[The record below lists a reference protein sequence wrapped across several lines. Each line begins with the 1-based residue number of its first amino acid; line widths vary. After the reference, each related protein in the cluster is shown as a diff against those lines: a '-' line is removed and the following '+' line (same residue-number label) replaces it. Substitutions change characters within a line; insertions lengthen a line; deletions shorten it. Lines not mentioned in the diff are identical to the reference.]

1 MSLPVIFKSAALLE
15 LEEAVAWHEDAQP
28 GLGKDFKVEV
38 KAALKRALDHPERF
52 PKARGAARKIRL
64 KRFKQY
70 AIYFAVSGTTFAVL
84 AVFHGARDPAQLL
97 RRLK

>member
-1 MSLPVIFKSAALLE
+1 MSLPVIFKPAALLE
-15 LEEAVAWHEDAQP
+15 LEEAVAWHETAQP

-38 KAALKRALDHPERF
+38 TTALKQALDHPERF
-52 PKARGAARKIRL
+52 PTARGAARKIRL

-70 AIYFAVSGTTFAVL
+70 AIYFAVSGSIFAVL
-84 AVFHGARDPAQLL
+84 AVFHGARNPSQLR